1 MGGQERPEEVGLV
14 VQAGGRGHLAPVPA
28 DREAGQHGAGGDR
41 RGEDLRGL
49 PQGGLG
55 DAEAQGDFGPG
66 RQEAGRL
73 GGRFHDGGPR
83 GEEAGRL
90 GRRGGRRVG
99 GADEGQS
106 GVQGRLVR
114 QAHRQP
120 GIRGRR
126 RALQVRRLRLH
137 RLRFVAGQG
146 RHHLRQR
153 HHHRRQGGG
162 GRLREE
168 VEGPQRGGEGQEEGG
183 RRRQEGGGL
192 QEGGGGCR

>member
-1 MGGQERPEEVGLV
+1 MG
-14 VQAGGRGHLAPVPA
+14 
-28 DREAGQHGAGGDR
+28 GGDR
-41 RGEDLRGL
+41 RGEDLRGF

-55 DAEAQGDFGPG
+55 DVEAQGDLGSG

-73 GGRFHDGGPR
+73 GGRLHDGRPRGQEAGRLGRGQAHRGQR

-106 GVQGRLVR
+106 GVQGRLER
-114 QAHRQP
+114 QAHLEPGLQGLLGGQEDRQP
-120 GIRGRR
+120 GVRGGRR
-126 RALQVRRLRLH
+126 TLQVRRLRLH

-168 VEGPQRGGEGQEEGG
+168 VEGPQRGGEGREEGG